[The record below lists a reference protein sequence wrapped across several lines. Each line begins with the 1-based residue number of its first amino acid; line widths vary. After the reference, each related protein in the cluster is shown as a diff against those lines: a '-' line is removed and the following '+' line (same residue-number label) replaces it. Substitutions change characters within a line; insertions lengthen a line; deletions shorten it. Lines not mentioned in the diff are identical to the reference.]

1 MMMNIDVK
9 IRNPYNNC
17 ILRKIIYHQ
26 YLPILIGIS
35 DQMGA
40 QTDRLRCEVCQN
52 LILSPMNTGFLRPAV
67 ATVLTVHGIETRQ
80 QFGSIFQD
88 RCLLQQSLPFTVCAE
103 GCETAEEQRDDEV
116 RTPQVPKQRKGKTKV
131 ISQQHLPSTV
141 LKLSACWIAS

>member
-26 YLPILIGIS
+26 YLPMLIGIS

-52 LILSPMNTGFLRPAV
+52 LILSPMNTGLLRYAV
-67 ATVLTVHGIETRQ
+67 ATALTVYGIETLT
-80 QFGSIFQD
+80 G
-88 RCLLQQSLPFTVCAE
+88 LPCHMRILI
-103 GCETAEEQRDDEV
+103 CCNSPYRL
-116 RTPQVPKQRKGKTKV
+116 RY
-131 ISQQHLPSTV
+131 
-141 LKLSACWIAS
+141 